1 MATDTWDPRQYDKFQ
16 REREQPFYDLLAMIR
31 PGNRMRIVDLGC
43 GTGKL
48 TRVLHETLQA
58 RETIGI
64 DRSASMLAASREA
77 PAVDGLHFEE
87 GTIEAFAGRGK
98 SGKKDTRLAQKT
110 GTPDVIF
117 SNAALHWVEDHDAL
131 IGLEIDPNGLHD
143 HLDQHGPPNSN
154 GHRGNPRVVRV

>member
-1 MATDTWDPRQYDKFQ
+1 MHRRPTTPTGSRLSPMATDTWDPRQYDKFQ

-31 PGNRMRIVDLGC
+31 PGNGMRIVDLGC

-77 PAVDGLHFEE
+77 PAVDGLRFEE

-110 GTPDVIF
+110 GTPDVI
-117 SNAALHWVEDHDAL
+117 SRTRRSTGWTTT
-131 IGLEIDPNGLHD
+131 
-143 HLDQHGPPNSN
+143 
-154 GHRGNPRVVRV
+154 RR